1 MDEFINKV
9 EAFCND
15 GGFLEIGLRDP
26 EVLKAYAETAQKLRR
41 NNRKPLSHDEK
52 MLLTRI
58 EVIFCGA
65 YGDINLRVIHLI
77 ENLQCKENDLERYL
91 KCFLNKEGNRRK
103 YHKSFVQSC
112 MDKEKH
118 SQRF

>member
-52 MLLTRI
+52 LYQYDR
-58 EVIFCGA
+58 
-65 YGDINLRVIHLI
+65 
-77 ENLQCKENDLERYL
+77 
-91 KCFLNKEGNRRK
+91 
-103 YHKSFVQSC
+103 
-112 MDKEKH
+112 
-118 SQRF
+118 

>member
-41 NNRKPLSHDEK
+41 NNRKPLYSNDFFSK
-52 MLLTRI
+52 YILMYDTRRFPSS
-58 EVIFCGA
+58 V
-65 YGDINLRVIHLI
+65 HL
-77 ENLQCKENDLERYL
+77 
-91 KCFLNKEGNRRK
+91 
-103 YHKSFVQSC
+103 
-112 MDKEKH
+112 
-118 SQRF
+118 

>member
-41 NNRKPLSHDEK
+41 NNRKPLS
-52 MLLTRI
+52 
-58 EVIFCGA
+58 
-65 YGDINLRVIHLI
+65 
-77 ENLQCKENDLERYL
+77 
-91 KCFLNKEGNRRK
+91 
-103 YHKSFVQSC
+103 
-112 MDKEKH
+112 
-118 SQRF
+118 RFI